1 MSLSLELY
9 RSVPRYVAARAIG
22 QRFPGLLA
30 GPVAPLRLVNREDP
44 TLPTDGWARVRPLL
58 SGICGSDLATISG
71 RSVLRTGRMS

>member
-22 QRFPGLLA
+22 ERFPGLLA

-44 TLPTDGWARVRPLL
+44 TPPADGWARVRPVL
-58 SGICGSDLATISG
+58 SGICGSDLARG
-71 RSVLRTGRMS
+71 V